1 MGATV
6 VVILG
11 HPSNYVARGFQ
22 SCIRKNICF
31 GDGYFCSGMLVKEL
45 VPNTL
50 DGRLYRFEESPV
62 FDLNEAEIEEFDK
75 RFPKKEKKILPQQKE
90 FFINSH
96 SVVDL

>member
-1 MGATV
+1 MVATV
-6 VVILG
+6 VVILC

-50 DGRLYRFEESPV
+50 DGRRCRFEESPV

-75 RFPKKEKKILPQQKE
+75 RFPKKREDGLAVTKRIL
-90 FFINSH
+90 H
-96 SVVDL
+96 